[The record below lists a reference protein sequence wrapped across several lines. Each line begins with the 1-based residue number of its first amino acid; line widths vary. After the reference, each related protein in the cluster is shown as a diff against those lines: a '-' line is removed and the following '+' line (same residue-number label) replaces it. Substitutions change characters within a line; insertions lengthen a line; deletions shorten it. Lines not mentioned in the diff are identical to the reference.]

1 MEHRKKL
8 LLTGVYGF
16 IGANFA
22 IYWNNHYPD
31 DRIIGIDKMTY
42 AANPANLDSIAGHA
56 NMTCYRGDIADAAF
70 VQSVFEKERPQWVVN
85 FAAES
90 HVDRSINNPELFIH
104 SNVLGVSVLMDACLR
119 FGVNRF
125 HQVSTDEVYG
135 DLPLES
141 TSAFTEEA
149 ALHPSSP
156 YAASKASADLL
167 VLSYART
174 YGLPITISRCSNNY
188 GRFQH
193 REKLIPK
200 VIDCACR
207 DISIPV
213 YGRGDNRRD
222 WIHVD
227 DHCTAIDYI
236 LHKGKENHIY
246 NVSAHEE
253 INNLELIRKILAILG
268 KSDDLITFVN
278 DRPGHDRRYAMDT
291 SRLEKLGWK
300 ATRNLNDFLNTL
312 K

>member
-42 AANPANLDSIAGHA
+42 AANPANLDSIARHA

-174 YGLPITISRCSNNY
+174 YGLPVTISRCSNNY

>member
-1 MEHRKKL
+1 MKRNIL
-8 LLTGVYGF
+8 ITGIYGF

-42 AANPANLDSIAGHA
+42 AANPANLDSIARYA

-135 DLPLES
+135 DLSLSS
-141 TSAFTEEA
+141 TDAFKEEA

-207 DISIPV
+207 DIFIPV

-236 LHKGKENHIY
+236 LHKGKEKHIY

-300 ATRNLNDFLNTL
+300 ATRNLDDFLNTL

>member
-1 MEHRKKL
+1 MKRNIL
-8 LLTGVYGF
+8 ITGIYGF

-31 DRIIGIDKMTY
+31 DRIIGIDKITY
-42 AANPANLDSIAGHA
+42 AANPANLDSIARHA

-141 TSAFTEEA
+141 TSAFTEES
-149 ALHPSSP
+149 ALRPSSP

-200 VIDCACR
+200 VIDYACR

-300 ATRNLNDFLNTL
+300 ATRNLDDFLNTL

>member
-236 LHKGKENHIY
+236 LHKGKENYIY

>member
-193 REKLIPK
+193 KEKLIPK

-268 KSDDLITFVN
+268 KSDDLITLVN

-300 ATRNLNDFLNTL
+300 ATRNLDDYLNRL

>member
-1 MEHRKKL
+1 MKRNIL
-8 LLTGVYGF
+8 ITGIYGF

-42 AANPANLDSIAGHA
+42 AANPANLDSIARHA

-70 VQSVFEKERPQWVVN
+70 VQSVFKKERPQWVVN

-135 DLPLES
+135 DLSLSS
-141 TSAFTEEA
+141 TDAFKEEA

-300 ATRNLNDFLNTL
+300 AARNLDDFLNTL

>member
-1 MEHRKKL
+1 MKRNIL
-8 LLTGVYGF
+8 ITGIYGF

-42 AANPANLDSIAGHA
+42 AANPANLDSIARHA

-135 DLPLES
+135 DLSLSS
-141 TSAFTEEA
+141 TDAFKEEA
-149 ALHPSSP
+149 VLHPSSP

-200 VIDCACR
+200 VIDCAYR

-300 ATRNLNDFLNTL
+300 AARNLDDFLNTL

>member
-1 MEHRKKL
+1 MKRNIL
-8 LLTGVYGF
+8 ITGIYGF

-22 IYWNNHYPD
+22 IYWNHHYPD

-90 HVDRSINNPELFIH
+90 HVDRSIETPELFIH

-119 FGVNRF
+119 FGVDRF
-125 HQVSTDEVYG
+125 HQISTDEVYG

-141 TSAFTEEA
+141 TCAFEEED

-167 VLSYART
+167 VQAYGRT
-174 YGLPITISRCSNNY
+174 YGLPFSISRCSNNY

-200 VIDCACR
+200 VADCAHQGFPV
-207 DISIPV
+207 PV
-213 YGRGDNRRD
+213 YGNGKNRRD
-222 WIHVD
+222 WIHVE
-227 DHCTAIDYI
+227 DHCMAIDYI
-236 LHKGKENHIY
+236 LHKGKETQIY

-253 INNLELIRKILAILG
+253 IDNLTLIHKILAILG

-278 DRPGHDRRYAMDT
+278 DRPGHDRRYAMNT
-291 SRLEKLGWK
+291 TRLEQLGWK
-300 ATRNLNDFLNTL
+300 ATRNLDDFLNTL

>member
-1 MEHRKKL
+1 MKRNIL
-8 LLTGVYGF
+8 ITGIYGF

-42 AANPANLDSIAGHA
+42 AANPANLDSIARHA

-135 DLPLES
+135 DLSLSS
-141 TSAFTEEA
+141 TDAFKEEA

-291 SRLEKLGWK
+291 SCLEKLGWK
-300 ATRNLNDFLNTL
+300 ATRNLDDFLNTL

>member
-1 MEHRKKL
+1 MKRNIL
-8 LLTGVYGF
+8 ITGIYGF

-42 AANPANLDSIAGHA
+42 AANPANLDSIAGRA
-56 NMTCYRGDIADAAF
+56 DMTCYRGDIADPAF
-70 VQSVFEKERPQWVVN
+70 VQSVFEEERPQWIVN

-90 HVDRSINNPELFIH
+90 HVDRSIETPELFIH

-119 FGVNRF
+119 FRADRF
-125 HQVSTDEVYG
+125 HQISTDEVYG
-135 DLPLES
+135 DLPLDS
-141 TSAFTEEA
+141 TCAFKEED

-167 VLSYART
+167 VQAYGRT
-174 YGLPITISRCSNNY
+174 YGLPFSISRCSNNY

-200 VIDCACR
+200 VADCAHHGLPV
-207 DISIPV
+207 PV
-213 YGRGDNRRD
+213 YGNGKNRRD
-222 WIHVD
+222 WIHVE

-236 LHKGKENHIY
+236 LHKGKEKQIY

-253 INNLELIRKILAILG
+253 IDNLTLIHKMLAILG

-278 DRPGHDRRYAMDT
+278 DRPGHDRRYAMNT
-291 SRLEKLGWK
+291 TRLEQLGWK
-300 ATRNLNDFLNTL
+300 ATRNLDDFLNTL

>member
-1 MEHRKKL
+1 MKRNIL
-8 LLTGVYGF
+8 ITGIYGF

-42 AANPANLDSIAGHA
+42 AANPANLDSIARHA

-90 HVDRSINNPELFIH
+90 HVDRSIENPELFIH

-119 FGVNRF
+119 FGVNKF

-135 DLPLES
+135 DLSLSS
-141 TSAFTEEA
+141 TDAFKEEA
-149 ALHPSSP
+149 VLHPSSP
-156 YAASKASADLL
+156 YAAAKASADLL

-236 LHKGKENHIY
+236 LYKGKENHIY

-300 ATRNLNDFLNTL
+300 AARNLDDFLNTL

>member
-1 MEHRKKL
+1 MKRNIL
-8 LLTGVYGF
+8 ITGIYGF

-42 AANPANLDSIAGHA
+42 AANPANLDSIARHA
-56 NMTCYRGDIADAAF
+56 NMPCYRGDIADAAF
-70 VQSVFEKERPQWVVN
+70 VQSVLEKERPQWVVN

-174 YGLPITISRCSNNY
+174 YGLPVTISRCSNNY

-291 SRLEKLGWK
+291 TRLEKLGWK

>member
-1 MEHRKKL
+1 MKINIL
-8 LLTGVYGF
+8 ITGIYGF

-42 AANPANLDSIAGHA
+42 AANPANLDSIARHA

-135 DLPLES
+135 DLSLSS
-141 TSAFTEEA
+141 TDAFKEEA
-149 ALHPSSP
+149 VLHPSSP

-300 ATRNLNDFLNTL
+300 AARNLDDFLNTL

>member
-1 MEHRKKL
+1 
-8 LLTGVYGF
+8 
-16 IGANFA
+16 
-22 IYWNNHYPD
+22 
-31 DRIIGIDKMTY
+31 MTY
-42 AANPANLDSIAGHA
+42 AANPANLDSIARHA
-56 NMTCYRGDIADAAF
+56 NMICYRGDIADAAF

-90 HVDRSINNPELFIH
+90 HVDRSINDPELFIH

-141 TSAFTEEA
+141 TSAFTEES

-200 VIDCACR
+200 VVDCAHHGV
-207 DISIPV
+207 SIPV

-253 INNLELIRKILAILG
+253 INNLQDISYIR
-268 KSDDLITFVN
+268 
-278 DRPGHDRRYAMDT
+278 
-291 SRLEKLGWK
+291 
-300 ATRNLNDFLNTL
+300 
-312 K
+312 

>member
-1 MEHRKKL
+1 MKRNIL
-8 LLTGVYGF
+8 ITGIYGF

-42 AANPANLDSIAGHA
+42 AANPANLDSIARHA

-70 VQSVFEKERPQWVVN
+70 VQSVFKKERPQWVVN

-135 DLPLES
+135 DLSLSS
-141 TSAFTEEA
+141 TDAFKEEA

-300 ATRNLNDFLNTL
+300 AARNMDDFLNTL

>member
-1 MEHRKKL
+1 MKRNIL
-8 LLTGVYGF
+8 ITGIYGF

-42 AANPANLDSIAGHA
+42 AANPANLDSIARYA

-70 VQSVFEKERPQWVVN
+70 VHSVFEKERPQWVVN

-90 HVDRSINNPELFIH
+90 HVDRSIDNPELFIY
-104 SNVLGVSVLMDACLR
+104 SNVLGVSVLMDVCLR

-135 DLPLES
+135 DLSLSS
-141 TSAFTEEA
+141 TDAFKEEA

-300 ATRNLNDFLNTL
+300 AARNLDDFLNTL

>member
-1 MEHRKKL
+1 MKRNIL
-8 LLTGVYGF
+8 ITGIYGF

-42 AANPANLDSIAGHA
+42 AANPANLDSIARHA

-135 DLPLES
+135 DLPLGS
-141 TSAFTEEA
+141 TSAFTEES

-246 NVSAHEE
+246 NVSSHEE
-253 INNLELIRKILAILG
+253 TNNLELIRKILAILG
-268 KSDDLITFVN
+268 KSDDLITFVD

-300 ATRNLNDFLNTL
+300 AKRNLDDYLNRL

>member
-1 MEHRKKL
+1 MKRNIL
-8 LLTGVYGF
+8 ITGIYGF

-42 AANPANLDSIAGHA
+42 AANPANLDSIARHA

-141 TSAFTEEA
+141 TSAFTEES
-149 ALHPSSP
+149 ALYPSSP

-200 VIDCACR
+200 VVDCAHHGV
-207 DISIPV
+207 SIPV

-236 LHKGKENHIY
+236 LHQGKENHIY
-246 NVSAHEE
+246 NVSSHEG

-300 ATRNLNDFLNTL
+300 AKRNLDDFLNTL

>member
-42 AANPANLDSIAGHA
+42 AANPANLDSIARHA

-141 TSAFTEEA
+141 TSAFTEES

-268 KSDDLITFVN
+268 KSDDLITLVN

-300 ATRNLNDFLNTL
+300 ATRNLDDYLNRL